1 MHNLKV
7 NFLDFIPKTFFNLDE
22 YEKEAKRKSNTNFL
36 ISPTTLFNDKS
47 RFLLFYKKIIRKKKI
62 FVQQHGSYYQDG
74 RKEYKPLIRLEED
87 RVGKLI
93 FWGKLEK
100 KHICL
105 PSPQIKR
112 ININYKSKKILFLSI
127 LNFYFSY
134 YCDYFSNYTNSV
146 KRINLTLDLLNFL
159 KKNIREKIFYKN
171 QNFHFN
177 FSENELIRKKFQEIN
192 FINTQPEKFLK
203 KVRLV
208 ILNNYSTMFFK
219 CIGGNIP
226 TILIN
231 NNFSDLNYK
240 ARKFFKRLEESNII
254 FRNAKEAANFINKN
268 YDNIYNWWNKKSVQN
283 SVKFFS
289 YNYCYTKQNWFK
301 YWYNFFKKNK
311 FK

>member
-7 NFLDFIPKTFFNLDE
+7 NFLDFMPKTFFNLDE
-22 YEKEAKRKSNTNFL
+22 FEKEAKKKNNTNFF
-36 ISPTTLFNDKS
+36 IWYTSLFNDKL
-47 RFLLFYKKIIRKKKI
+47 RFLLNYKKIIEKKKI

-74 RKEYKPLIRLEED
+74 KKAHRHLARLVED
-87 RVGKLI
+87 RIGKLI

-100 KHICL
+100 KQICL
-105 PSPQIKR
+105 PTPQVRK
-112 ININYKSKKILFLSI
+112 ININYKSKKILFLSHT
-127 LNFYFSY
+127 NPFFGY
-134 YCDYFSNYTNSV
+134 YCDSNKYKV
-146 KRINLTLDLLNFL
+146 AIKRIRQTLDIIGFL
-159 KKNIREKIFYKN
+159 KKDIREKIFYKV
-171 QNFHFN
+171 QITHFT
-177 FSENELIRKKFQEIN
+177 EKKLIKKKFQEIN
-192 FINTQPEKFLK
+192 FINTRPEKFLK
-203 KVRLV
+203 KVRLI
-208 ILNNYSTMFFK
+208 ILNHYSTMFFK

-240 ARKFFKRLEESNII
+240 ARKIFKRLEEINII

-301 YWYNFFKKNK
+301 YWYNFFKNNK